1 MAENGSA
8 GPDHRAR
15 LARARAE
22 AAAAGLDGLWIGPG
36 PNFRWLTGESAH
48 PGGWPLWLSAVLV
61 PTEGE
66 PALLVSKMHAEIF
79 DLERCPVTSV
89 FTYVDGDDPSGPLR
103 SALAAT
109 GLTGASLVG
118 GEDSLWFGDVDLVS
132 VTAPTLRLQ
141 RASRVFDRLRAV
153 KDEWEIEQLRR
164 ASYAHDAG
172 YRRAVEV
179 VRPGVTVAR
188 AGALIVEAMV
198 EAGSEEL
205 AISGAFHRLTDR
217 PFAAGEIVDV
227 DLFPGSHSGYRADT
241 ARNIFLG
248 RPSPEAKRLYDAT
261 LAAYDAA
268 VAAVRP
274 GVTAESVHV
283 ACADAMCEAGYEQV
297 WKVGHGVGLGD
308 AHEPPLLQ
316 PGNTDLIEE
325 GMVFTI
331 DPGAF
336 IARDTPI
343 HIEDTVVV
351 TGAGC
356 TALNTFTRELQ
367 EV

>member
-89 FTYVDGDDPSGPLR
+89 FTYVDGDDPSAR
-103 SALAAT
+103 WSALAAT
-109 GLTGASLVG
+109 GLTGSSRVG
-118 GEDSLWFGDVDLVS
+118 GEDSLCSRRRSRQL
-132 VTAPTLRLQ
+132 TAPTLPAAGEPRL
-141 RASRVFDRLRAV
+141 DRLRAV
-153 KDEWEIEQLRR
+153 RTSGKSSSCGAPRTR
-164 ASYAHDAG
+164 DAG
-172 YRRAVEV
+172 YRRAVESCG
-179 VRPGVTVAR
+179 PGSPSQGR
-188 AGALIVEAMV
+188 GALDRRGDDR
-198 EAGSEEL
+198 AGSEEL
-205 AISGAFHRLTDR
+205 AISGAFQADR
-217 PFAAGEIVDV
+217 PAVAAGEIVDV
-227 DLFPGSHSGYRADT
+227 DLFPAPQRLPRGHGAEHLLGEPLARGAAALRRDSLLRRCSGRRASGS
-241 ARNIFLG
+241 
-248 RPSPEAKRLYDAT
+248 
-261 LAAYDAA
+261 
-268 VAAVRP
+268 
-274 GVTAESVHV
+274 TAESVHV
-283 ACADAMCEAGYEQV
+283 ACADAMREAGYEQV

-316 PGNTDLIEE
+316 TGNTDLIEE
-325 GMVFTI
+325 GMVFTV

-336 IARDTPI
+336 VARDTPI

-351 TGAGC
+351 TANGC
-356 TALNTFTRELQ
+356 TALNMFTRELQ

>member
-1 MAENGSA
+1 MA
-8 GPDHRAR
+8 
-15 LARARAE
+15 

-36 PNFRWLTGESAH
+36 PNFRWLTGESPH

-66 PALLVSKMHAEIF
+66 AALLVSEMHAQIF

-89 FTYVDGDDPSGPLR
+89 FTYVDGDDPSGSLGKT
-103 SALAAT
+103 LAAA
-109 GLTGASLVG
+109 GLTGSSSVG
-118 GEDSLWFGDVDLVS
+118 AEDSLWFGDVDLIRS
-132 VTAPTLRLQ
+132 TAPTLGLQ
-141 RASRVFDRLRAV
+141 RAGRVFDRLRAV
-153 KDEWEIEQLRR
+153 KDGWEIEQLRL
-164 ASYAHDAG
+164 ASLAHDAG
-172 YRRAVEV
+172 YLRAVEV

-188 AGALIVEAMV
+188 AGSLIVEAMV

-205 AISGAFHRLTDR
+205 SISGAFHHLTDR

-227 DLFPGSHSGYRADT
+227 DLFPGSRGGYRADT

-248 RPSPEAKRLYDAT
+248 EPSPEAERLYDAT
-261 LAAYDAA
+261 LAAYTAA

-274 GVTAESVHV
+274 GVTAESVHI
-283 ACADAMCEAGYEQV
+283 ACADAMRDAGYEQV
-297 WKVGHGVGLGD
+297 WKVGHGVGLAD

-316 PGNTDLIEE
+316 SGNTDLIEE

-351 TGAGC
+351 TAAGC
-356 TALNTFTRELQ
+356 TALNTFTREIQ
-367 EV
+367 VV